1 MAKTVIKLS
10 IQSILNDLNEGIVW
24 YASEAAFREPSIETK
39 YGISKD
45 DVTDIREHP
54 ALKGQEPASIT
65 VIELID
71 DRDSNV
77 NTAEPSKPGN
87 NLVNLIDDRAVVQ
100 EEEKATPAP
109 VGAQK
114 LGADFNLNFD
124 KPAANGQA
132 FPNFL
137 NEL

>member
-10 IQSILNDLNEGIVW
+10 IQSILNDLNDGIVW

-54 ALKGQEPASIT
+54 ALKGQEPASFT

-71 DRDSNV
+71 DRDPNA
-77 NTAEPSKPGN
+77 NTAGPAKPDN
-87 NLVNLIDDRAVVQ
+87 NLVNLIDDRPVVQ
-100 EEEKATPAP
+100 EEEKAAP
-109 VGAQK
+109 VIGAQK